1 MTPTEPNISDNARYG
16 HKETA
21 RLLGISPNTL
31 RSYVKQGKIKCGYR
45 RTNGYPYYTGRAI
58 RSCWAAHL

>member
-1 MTPTEPNISDNARYG
+1 MTPIEPDISDNARYG

-45 RTNGYPYYTGRAI
+45 RTNG
-58 RSCWAAHL
+58 